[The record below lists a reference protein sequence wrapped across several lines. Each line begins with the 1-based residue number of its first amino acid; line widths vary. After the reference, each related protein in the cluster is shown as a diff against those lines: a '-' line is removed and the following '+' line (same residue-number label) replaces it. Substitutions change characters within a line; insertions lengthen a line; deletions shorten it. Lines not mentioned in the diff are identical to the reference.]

1 MKQLPVFNW
10 KEKEKH
16 ELLERISL
24 ANRPRLNSNPA
35 RLREVTAK
43 LTTRSTDRARFIKD
57 PTGYLNEQ
65 RIPVASCQLVAAT
78 VPTTEAGSTAEL
90 IAVNI
95 GCVINVVVGLFV
107 VAIAVAVWEVEVTAT
122 IPASDGV
129 SAADPTRS
137 RQSFDYGTSVI

>member
-1 MKQLPVFNW
+1 MKQLPVFNLKD
-10 KEKEKH
+10 KEKR

-65 RIPVASCQLVAAT
+65 RIPVASCQLVAAN
-78 VPTTEAGSTAEL
+78 VPTTEAGSL
-90 IAVNI
+90 DVIAVNI
-95 GCVINVVVGLFV
+95 GCVINVYVGLFV
-107 VAIAVAVWEVEVTAT
+107 VAVAVAVWEVEVAAT

-137 RQSFDYGTSVI
+137 QQSFDYGTSVI

>member
-1 MKQLPVFNW
+1 MKQLPVFNLQD
-10 KEKEKH
+10 KEKG

-35 RLREVTAK
+35 KLREVTAK

-65 RIPVASCQLVAAT
+65 RIPVVSCQLVAAN
-78 VPTTEAGSTAEL
+78 VPTTEAGSVEVL
-90 IAVNI
+90 AVNI
-95 GCVINVVVGLFV
+95 GCVINVYVGLFV
-107 VAIAVAVWEVEVTAT
+107 VAVAVAVWEVEVAAT

-137 RQSFDYGTSVI
+137 QQSFDYGTSVI